1 VKVLGIVINFIKKSE
16 VKVNQVKRSL
26 ALPLGTMFGI
36 PIRVHATLLL
46 LFVWVATQA
55 SQANANIVRELLLVT
70 LLLACVL
77 LHEIGHA
84 LAAKRFGIST
94 RDIVLYPFGG
104 IASIQGS
111 PKPFAELIIAI
122 AGPAVNVIIA
132 FLLAFF
138 FTIPEDAN
146 LILASE
152 DVVPRLLVANVFLVV
167 FNLIPALPMDG
178 GRVLRAA
185 LALAGIRSATAMSAR
200 LSQLISLL
208 MAGYALYI
216 FSPILLLI
224 ALLIFSQATSE
235 HMHDKAQRLATGVL
249 AKEAMVDSKHL
260 ICFPHG
266 TTIEAAFH
274 LAAKTTQ
281 PAFPVLHGETL
292 VGLLDRQL
300 LIEAGAT
307 TSENQYVAELIDR
320 NIPLLNAQTPLTQL
334 INDPTFQQYE
344 TIAVVDQNIF
354 AGLLFRERVLEF
366 LLLKGLRAEH
376 KVLMQNFSDDAV

>member
-1 VKVLGIVINFIKKSE
+1 
-16 VKVNQVKRSL
+16 
-26 ALPLGTMFGI
+26 MFGI

-46 LFVWVATQA
+46 LFVWVATRA
-55 SQANANIVRELLLVT
+55 SQDNAEIARELLLVT

-84 LAAKRFGIST
+84 LAARRFGIAT

-122 AGPAVNVIIA
+122 AGPAVNVVIA
-132 FLLAFF
+132 FVLTFF
-138 FTIPEDAN
+138 ITVPED
-146 LILASE
+146 LELLLSSE
-152 DVVPRLLVANVFLVV
+152 DIVPRLLIANLFLVV
-167 FNLIPALPMDG
+167 FNMIPALPMDG
-178 GRVLRAA
+178 GRVLRAG
-185 LALAGIRSATAMSAR
+185 LALAGVRSATALSAR
-200 LSQLISLL
+200 LSQVISLL

-216 FSPILLLI
+216 FSPFLLLI

-249 AKEAMVDSKHL
+249 AKEAMVDAKHL

-281 PAFPVLHGETL
+281 PSFAVLHGDTL

-307 TSENQYVAELIDR
+307 TSENQYVTELIDR
-320 NIPLLNAQTPLTQL
+320 NIPLLSAQTPLTDL
-334 INDPTFQQYE
+334 INDPTFQHYE
-344 TIAVVDQNIF
+344 TIAVVDQDKF
-354 AGLLFRERVLEF
+354 VGLLFRERVLEF

-376 KVLMQNFSDDAV
+376 KVLMQNFSDDPV